1 MGTSSPAPRS
11 EPTPDGR
18 PLRIL
23 HAVSPASVG
32 GLERVVHALA
42 RGHQRRG
49 HDVHVAAMLGRGDPG
64 TLFLGP
70 LREAGVSV
78 HLLEVSL
85 ASILEER
92 RFVHALCRAHEPDVV
107 HTHGYRPD
115 ILDGPVAR
123 RLGIPTLSTEHGMS
137 KMGGRTAIYEWLQ
150 MRSFR
155 HYAAVAAVSDPI
167 AGTLARNG
175 VARDRIHT
183 IPNAWSGDMRFA
195 ERADARRILDIDAD
209 ASCIGFIGRLIG
221 AKGADVL
228 LDALARLPATVTV
241 AVIGDGP
248 ERTSLEAQAR
258 RLGLH
263 DRVRF
268 LGEVP
273 DAARFLRA
281 FDAFALPS
289 RTEGTPIVVFEAM
302 AAGAPLV
309 VARVG
314 GVPDMVGPD
323 ESLSFESEDAP
334 ALGEA
339 IASILAD
346 PGAARERARRAEAR
360 LETRYG
366 IEPWLDAYE
375 SLYRSLMDP
384 PAA

>member
-1 MGTSSPAPRS
+1 MATSSPAPRS
-11 EPTPDGR
+11 EPGGPGR

-42 RGHQRRG
+42 RGHHRRG

-64 TLFLGP
+64 SLFLDP
-70 LREAGVSV
+70 LREAGVPV
-78 HLLEVSL
+78 HVLEVSL
-85 ASILEER
+85 KSVLEER
-92 RFVHALCRAHEPDVV
+92 RFMRALCIEVAPQIV

-137 KMGGRTAIYEWLQ
+137 KMGGRTAVYEWLQ

-167 AGTLARNG
+167 AATLARNG
-175 VARDRIHT
+175 VAPERIHT
-183 IPNAWSGDMRFA
+183 IANAWSGDMRFL
-195 ERADARRILDIDAD
+195 ERGDARRALEIHRQAT
-209 ASCIGFIGRLIG
+209 CIGFIGRLIG
-221 AKGADVL
+221 AKGGDVL
-228 LDALARLPATVTV
+228 LDALARLPGDVTA

-248 ERTSLEAQAR
+248 ERATLEAQAR
-258 RLGLH
+258 ALGLAE
-263 DRVRF
+263 RVRF

-281 FDAFALPS
+281 FDAFVLCS
-289 RTEGTPIVVFEAM
+289 RTEGTPIVLFEAM

-309 VARVG
+309 VTRVG
-314 GVPDMVGPD
+314 GVPDMVGPG
-323 ESLSFESEDAP
+323 ESLSVASEDAP
-334 ALGEA
+334 ALA
-339 IASILAD
+339 RALAALLAD
-346 PGAARERARRAEAR
+346 RDAARRRAERAAAR
-360 LETRYG
+360 LATQYG

-375 SLYRSLMDP
+375 SLYRSLV
-384 PAA
+384 